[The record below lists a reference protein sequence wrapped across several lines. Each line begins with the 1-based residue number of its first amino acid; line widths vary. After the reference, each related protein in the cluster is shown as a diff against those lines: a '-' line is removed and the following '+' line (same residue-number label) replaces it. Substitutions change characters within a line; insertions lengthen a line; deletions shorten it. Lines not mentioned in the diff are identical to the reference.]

1 MLPARYGSPEMVPA
15 CFSAV
20 LKNVKAMAC
29 WPLPSMLSANAPD
42 SLTTAC
48 APESAL
54 TPTAT
59 SGGAN
64 EACVTQ
70 FTVAA
75 ATAELLSP
83 VST

>member
-1 MLPARYGSPEMVPA
+1 MLR
-15 CFSAV
+15 
-20 LKNVKAMAC
+20 
-29 WPLPSMLSANAPD
+29 ANAPD
-42 SLTTAC
+42 SLITAW
-48 APESAL
+48 APESAF

-75 ATAELLSP
+75 ATPDGLSP